1 MTVTCTLPGRPESAR
16 AARKFAAECLAGC
29 PAADDAVLCVDELVA
44 NAIQHSRSG
53 LPGGTIEV
61 RITAT
66 PGVWLRVE
74 VQDAGPLP
82 AVVPAPRAAPDDEH
96 GRGLALVVALAEAF
110 GADGGLRWF
119 CMPWSPDVRETWDGQ
134 TFAEVIHAAEA
145 LGWVPDDAAP
155 RPRIQILAQLRK
167 FAASCDVRARV
178 LHHAGGAR

>member
-1 MTVTCTLPGRPESAR
+1 MTQACTLPGRPESAR
-16 AARKFAAECLAGC
+16 AAREFAAECLQGC
-29 PAADDAVLCVDELVA
+29 PAADDAVLCVDELVV
-44 NAIQHSRSG
+44 NAIQHSLSG

-82 AVVPAPRAAPDDEH
+82 VPSPRAALDDEH
-96 GRGLALVVALAEAF
+96 GRGLALVAALAEAF

-119 CMPWSPDVRETWDGQ
+119 WMRWAPDVREAWDGQ
-134 TFAEVIHAAEA
+134 TFAEVVRAATA
-145 LGWVPDDAAP
+145 LGWAPDGAAP
-155 RPRIQILAQLRK
+155 RPRIQIVAQLRK

-178 LHHAGGAR
+178 FHHAGGAR